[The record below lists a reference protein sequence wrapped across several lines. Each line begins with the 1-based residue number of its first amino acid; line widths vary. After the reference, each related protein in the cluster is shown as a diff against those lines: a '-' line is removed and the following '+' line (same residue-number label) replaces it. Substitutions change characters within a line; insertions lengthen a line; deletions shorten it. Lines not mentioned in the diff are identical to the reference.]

1 MEKYYSLQ
9 KLNIKTGEI
18 EIQKS
23 RFLGFAKYIDNVED
37 ATNFIKQ
44 IKQQYKD
51 ARHIV
56 YGYITNGV
64 QKSTD
69 DGEPSGTAGKPI
81 LEYLLHSNINNIV
94 VVVVRY
100 FGGIK
105 LGTGGLCRAYVG
117 AVKQTLENNLLEYV
131 QANKYCL
138 KLNYKE
144 YQSFLSF
151 CKNKDIKI
159 TNTQF
164 LEDVVVEF
172 VAFKDYSYNI
182 EAQHLGQVY
191 ETMGE

>member
-9 KLNIKTGEI
+9 KLNIKTSEI

-23 RFLGFAKYIDNVED
+23 RFLGFAKYANSVED
-37 ATNFIKQ
+37 ASTFINEIKQ
-44 IKQQYKD
+44 KYKD

-56 YGYITNGV
+56 YGYIIDGV

-81 LEYLLHSNINNIV
+81 LEYLLHAKVNCLV
-94 VVVVRY
+94 VAVVRY

-117 AVKQTLENNLLEYV
+117 AVKQTIENNLLRYT
-131 QANKYCL
+131 QGTKYL
-138 KLNYKE
+138 ARLNYKE
-144 YQSFLSF
+144 YQDFLSF
-151 CKNKDIKI
+151 CKNKEIKVL
-159 TNTQF
+159 NTQF
-164 LEDVVVEF
+164 LEEVLVEF
-172 VAFKDYSYNI
+172 VAFKDYAFNAKM
-182 EAQHLGQVY
+182 ENLGLVY